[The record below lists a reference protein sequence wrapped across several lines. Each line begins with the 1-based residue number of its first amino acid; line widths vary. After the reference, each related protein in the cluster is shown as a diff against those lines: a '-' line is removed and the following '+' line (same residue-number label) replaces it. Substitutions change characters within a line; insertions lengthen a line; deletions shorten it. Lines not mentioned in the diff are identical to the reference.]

1 MELIQ
6 IEAPDGINI
15 LSEVRDKLAIQSRT
29 CVAWNPEVCMELER
43 GFMDTQFWMVGYLG
57 AQLENQPIQ
66 FVICVIIL
74 QQLRCKSI
82 GE

>member
-1 MELIQ
+1 MASTFSQ
-6 IEAPDGINI
+6 K
-15 LSEVRDKLAIQSRT
+15 SETSWLFREGRVWARK
-29 CVAWNPEVCMELER
+29 PEVCMELER

-57 AQLENQPIQ
+57 AQLENQLIQ